1 MKKYSY
7 EIRQIDAWNDGDNC
21 WTWNESFHICKFL
34 SSADNMKRAFLRK
47 LHNLGIAFS
56 VPVKVVYDGSIWEVQ
71 RRDNDEPI
79 FACIP
84 CDY

>member
-7 EIRQIDAWNDGDNC
+7 EIRQIDAWNEGDNC
-21 WTWNESFHICKFL
+21 WTWNESFRICKFL
-34 SSADNMKRAFLRK
+34 SAADNMKRAFLRK
-47 LHNLGIAFS
+47 LHTLGIAFS
-56 VPVKVVYDGSIWEVQ
+56 VPVKVVYDGDIWEVQ